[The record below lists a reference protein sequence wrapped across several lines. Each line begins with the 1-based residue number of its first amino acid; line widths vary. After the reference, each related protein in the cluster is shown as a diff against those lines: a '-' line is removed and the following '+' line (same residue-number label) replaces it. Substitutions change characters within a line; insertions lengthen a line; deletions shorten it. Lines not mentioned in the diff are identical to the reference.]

1 MQSLILLLS
10 VISCLLT
17 PVHPFTNTLIN
28 SNNNRYDTTIFSY
41 GASRNRGGGGGGG
54 GGWRGGGGRSFQR
67 PSDNI
72 PIRFSKTIKIDPEFK
87 TPIADMNISEKTK
100 KILTDKGFELMTPIQ
115 SQSYDLVYSGVDIV
129 GTFFTTVNSYCVLIV
144 LP

>member
-1 MQSLILLLS
+1 MQSFIVLLS

-28 SNNNRYDTTIFSY
+28 NNNNRFDTTIFSY

-129 GTFFTTVNSYCVLIV
+129 GTFFTTVYSYCIHIV
-144 LP
+144 